1 VPRRGA
7 PATCS
12 TDYHRAMSEPTPD
25 ERRQGGTY
33 LITDTDREAFRRD
46 GYVHLRGVMSA
57 AEMAEI
63 EEVYERF
70 LRRDID
76 VVGKD
81 FNDMTTGEH
90 GTDPS
95 GYAIVN
101 VMLPRKYYPEWQG
114 NTFEQRALSI
124 AEQLCGEGMVIDFDQ
139 LLAKQPGRDDAVFG
153 WHQDQAYWIDT
164 DDRRT
169 ATCWL
174 AVDDSTLENGCMQFL
189 PGSQHEPVRPHHPLH
204 GDRAESHTLITDLR
218 PDDVMRPVP
227 ISRGD
232 ITVHSEGILHGSG
245 GNTSANSWRRAY
257 IVALRSRAT
266 VEEERRRGFTHSHN
280 DGLKVLDEV
289 AGVVAAE

>member
-1 VPRRGA
+1 
-7 PATCS
+7 
-12 TDYHRAMSEPTPD
+12 MSSDPTVDLSP
-25 ERRQGGTY
+25 EQRRQGSTY
-33 LITDTDREAFRRD
+33 VVTDADREAFRRD
-46 GYVHLRGVMSA
+46 GYVHLRGVMSPE
-57 AEMAEI
+57 EMDEI
-63 EEVYERF
+63 EAVYDRF
-70 LRRDID
+70 LRREIS

-114 NTFEQRALSI
+114 NLYEQRTSSI
-124 AEQLCGEGMVIDFDQ
+124 AEQLCGEGMALDFDQ

-174 AVDDSTLENGCMQFL
+174 AVDDSTLENGCLQFL
-189 PGSQHEPVRPHHPLH
+189 PGSNHEPVRPHRPLH
-204 GDRAESHTLITDLR
+204 GDDRTKSHTLITDLR
-218 PDDVMRPVP
+218 PDDVLRPVP

-232 ITVHSEGILHGSG
+232 ITVHGEGILHGSG
-245 GNTSANSWRRAY
+245 GNTSESSWRRAY
-257 IVALRSRAT
+257 IVAYRSLST

-280 DGLKVLDEV
+280 DGLEVLDNVDGLV
-289 AGVVAAE
+289 ALRESEGDA